1 MEKLRLDREVTGMRS
16 VLLVLMMLL
25 SPSLTRVQTPSPR
38 TASDPAPKIE
48 LRLTPE
54 TVTIRPGERLKLR
67 VELWNLGSGD
77 VIIAQNV
84 DATFGN
90 SELRLYLEKGSM
102 QEAGSGMVADGIPLP
117 NPDFE
122 ETFVTNWLTL
132 NRGHF
137 YGTYVYMDPIDYSHL
152 RKAGHYTVRAEY
164 DSRGISST
172 PGWNGGY
179 LKQEDVDRLPFPS
192 LKGTIKSNVAR
203 IQVRFQKTT
212 AK

>member
-1 MEKLRLDREVTGMRS
+1 MRS
-16 VLLVLMMLL
+16 ALLALMMLL
-25 SPSLTRVQTPSPR
+25 SPILTRVQTPNPR
-38 TASDPAPKIE
+38 TAIGPAPKIE
-48 LRLTPE
+48 LRLIPE
-54 TVTIRPGERLKLR
+54 TVTVRLGERLKLR
-67 VELWNLGSGD
+67 VELWNVGSGD

-84 DATFGN
+84 DATWGN
-90 SELRLYLEKGSM
+90 SELRLYLEKGSI
-102 QEAGSGMVADGIPLP
+102 QEAGSGMVVDGIPQP

-122 ETFVTNWLTL
+122 KTFVTNWLTL
-132 NRGHF
+132 NSAHF
-137 YGTYVYMDPIDYSHL
+137 YGTYVYMDPIDYPHL
-152 RKAGHYTVRAEY
+152 RKAGHYTIRAEY

-203 IQVRFQKTT
+203 IQVSPRITT